1 MSLLSPFTEPLNF
14 VRMLTV
20 HLRLKKDFELVQAWM
35 LAFLRIQQD
44 WLVQMRDEED
54 VRSVMR
60 EWEEVHKRERERT
73 GNLVG
78 YVGGVLGFIRGI

>member
-1 MSLLSPFTEPLNF
+1 M
-14 VRMLTV
+14 
-20 HLRLKKDFELVQAWM
+20 
-35 LAFLRIQQD
+35 
-44 WLVQMRDEED
+44 QMRDEED

-60 EWEEVHKRERERT
+60 EWEEAHQRERERT